1 MDQGRRDTNR
11 KLSEIE
17 KRIQKEYAQAQ
28 RELTQKMDS
37 HFNAFQVKDEEW
49 RRKLHDGEVTEE
61 QYRKWRTNQMAI
73 GKRWQEMRDTV
84 AEDLVNT
91 TQIAKSIAN
100 GYMPEVYAL
109 NANYA
114 TYEIEKETQM
124 DTSFTL
130 YNAQAVE
137 RLIKDDPEVLKPP
150 GKQMEDKIAKGEAV
164 RWEKGQIQSVTIQAI
179 LQGESVKNMA
189 KRISRDLCVKD
200 KNAALR
206 YARTAVNGAENAGRL
221 DSFRRAKA
229 MGIDLKKMWV
239 ASPDGRT
246 RDWHVDLDGQTVD
259 VEKPFSNELGDI
271 MYPGDSTADPA
282 NVWNCRCTMVSQIKG
297 FERNPADLSLRP
309 YHKLGSMSYEEW
321 KEAHRKKKEGE
332 QSHTVINGRDISRTW
347 NRRPDQFD
355 FAIEDI
361 INAQGFDGLP
371 RVVSAEEFDRAVQEA
386 NDGNGLIAQRTY
398 SAPNQETL
406 DAYRDQ
412 LYNGKW
418 YVDCSIGGAQY
429 GQGMYCAA
437 DYAGTLSDG
446 IKTEMDHY
454 IELQDRRMGYRS
466 SQAIIDARYKY
477 ADEERDKIYNSINGE
492 KEQAMFRREFL
503 HTGTSED
510 RSLLKSLSD
519 DEYDK
524 MYDRLAKVKEAGDKA
539 YKNAI
544 NLSDEDIAAMFGI
557 KEHTP
562 HYVETLTLDP
572 SAKII
577 SHTELADMRAKEVSD
592 GLARLPELALKG
604 DMESIS
610 RINDYA
616 KKINDMDDGSYA
628 AMKGYDAIN
637 AEGHGASKSYTVV
650 LNRTKVIFKGE

>member
-61 QYRKWRTNQMAI
+61 QYRKWRTGQMAI

-91 TQIAKSIAN
+91 TQIAKIIAN

-137 RLIKDDPEVLKPP
+137 RLIKDDPELLRPP

-259 VEKPFSNELGDI
+259 IEKPFTNELGDI

-282 NVWNCRCTMVSQIKG
+282 NVWNCRCTMVAQIKG

-321 KEAHRKKKEGE
+321 KESHRKKE
-332 QSHTVINGRDISRTW
+332 SNTTATTHIN
-347 NRRPDQFD
+347 
-355 FAIEDI
+355 
-361 INAQGFDGLP
+361 
-371 RVVSAEEFDRAVQEA
+371 
-386 NDGNGLIAQRTY
+386 
-398 SAPNQETL
+398 
-406 DAYRDQ
+406 
-412 LYNGKW
+412 
-418 YVDCSIGGAQY
+418 
-429 GQGMYCAA
+429 
-437 DYAGTLSDG
+437 
-446 IKTEMDHY
+446 
-454 IELQDRRMGYRS
+454 
-466 SQAIIDARYKY
+466 
-477 ADEERDKIYNSINGE
+477 
-492 KEQAMFRREFL
+492 
-503 HTGTSED
+503 TGTED
-510 RSLLKSLSD
+510 YNEEL
-519 DEYDK
+519 
-524 MYDRLAKVKEAGDKA
+524 
-539 YKNAI
+539 
-544 NLSDEDIAAMFGI
+544 EDTIDQR
-557 KEHTP
+557 K
-562 HYVETLTLDP
+562 
-572 SAKII
+572 KK
-577 SHTELADMRAKEVSD
+577 RKK
-592 GLARLPELALKG
+592 KG
-604 DMESIS
+604 
-610 RINDYA
+610 
-616 KKINDMDDGSYA
+616 
-628 AMKGYDAIN
+628 
-637 AEGHGASKSYTVV
+637 
-650 LNRTKVIFKGE
+650 RT

>member
-1 MDQGRRDTNR
+1 MDQGRKDTNR

-61 QYRKWRTNQMAI
+61 QYRKWRTGQMAI

-259 VEKPFSNELGDI
+259 IEKPFTNELGDI

-332 QSHTVINGRDISRTW
+332 KGHAVVNGRDISHTW

-418 YVDCSIGGAQY
+418 YVDCSTGGAQY

-437 DYAGTLSDG
+437 DYSGQLTDG
-446 IKTEMDHY
+446 IKAEMSHYKSLYTLDLRDESISVQDRLELAVDYAKSRGVSDEKELRY
-454 IELQDRRMGYRS
+454 IEAWLKKDKSLVRELGLN
-466 SQAIIDARYKY
+466 
-477 ADEERDKIYNSINGE
+477 EEQRDKMNELLRFAEIE
-492 KEQAMFRREFL
+492 KPSY
-503 HTGTSED
+503 T
-510 RSLLKSLSD
+510 
-519 DEYDK
+519 
-524 MYDRLAKVKEAGDKA
+524 
-539 YKNAI
+539 
-544 NLSDEDIAAMFGI
+544 
-557 KEHTP
+557 
-562 HYVETLTLDP
+562 ETITLDP
-572 SAKII
+572 STKVI
-577 SHTELADMRAKEVSD
+577 SYAELADMRAKEVSD

-616 KKINDMDDGSYA
+616 KKINDMDYGVYA

-637 AEGHGASKSYTVV
+637 AEGHGASKSYTVI
-650 LNRTKVIFKGE
+650 LNRTKVIFRGE

>member
-37 HFNAFQVKDEEW
+37 HFNAFQAKDEEW

-61 QYRKWRTNQMAI
+61 QYRKWRTGQMAI

-164 RWEKGQIQSVTIQAI
+164 RWEKGQIQSVTIQTI

-229 MGIDLKKMWV
+229 MGIDLKKMWI

-259 VEKPFSNELGDI
+259 IEKPFTNELGDI
-271 MYPGDSTADPA
+271 MYPGDSAADPA

-297 FERNPADLSLRP
+297 FERNPADLNLRP
-309 YHKLGSMSYEEW
+309 YHKLGSMTYEEW

-332 QSHTVINGRDISRTW
+332 QSRAVVNGRDISHTW
-347 NRRPDQFD
+347 NRRPEQFD

-371 RVVSAEEFDRAVQEA
+371 RVVSAEEFDRLSAENGIICKRGYAVNYETGKE
-386 NDGNGLIAQRTY
+386 DPEDVLDRYHEELI
-398 SAPNQETL
+398 S
-406 DAYRDQ
+406 
-412 LYNGKW
+412 GKW
-418 YVDCSIGGAQY
+418 YVDCHAGSAAY
-429 GQGMYCAA
+429 GQGMYSYKKTGNINDTSVMDDAVKMYSGENGRVETFTFDKNA
-437 DYAGTLSDG
+437 KIIKSDE
-446 IKTEMDHY
+446 IKA
-454 IELQDRRMGYRS
+454 L
-466 SQAIIDARYKY
+466 K
-477 ADEERDKIYNSINGE
+477 E
-492 KEQAMFRREFL
+492 KEN
-503 HTGTSED
+503 
-510 RSLLKSLSD
+510 SLILERAQTIFESSGLSSM
-519 DEYDK
+519 E
-524 MYDRLAKVKEAGDKA
+524 
-539 YKNAI
+539 
-544 NLSDEDIAAMFGI
+544 EDIAKRMAGI
-557 KEHTP
+557 LPTWGKDGAKAF
-562 HYVETLTLDP
+562 ETFENMTDEQREEIQNVVN
-572 SAKII
+572 KYNQ
-577 SHTELADMRAKEVSD
+577 
-592 GLARLPELALKG
+592 RLRDEKN
-604 DMESIS
+604 MYS
-610 RINDYA
+610 
-616 KKINDMDDGSYA
+616 KMDDGVFA
-628 AMKGYDAIN
+628 ALKGYDAIEAN
-637 AEGHGASKSYTVV
+637 YDLGDNTKEFVI
-650 LNRTKVIFKGE
+650 LNRTKVVFKGE

>member
-61 QYRKWRTNQMAI
+61 QYRKWRTGQMAI

-259 VEKPFSNELGDI
+259 VEKPFTNELGDI

-282 NVWNCRCTMVSQIKG
+282 NVWNCRCTMVAQIKG

-321 KEAHRKKKEGE
+321 KEAHRKKKEDEKG
-332 QSHTVINGRDISRTW
+332 HAVVNGRDISHTW

-418 YVDCSIGGAQY
+418 YVDCSAGGAQY
-429 GQGMYCAA
+429 GQGMYCVAN
-437 DYAGTLSDG
+437 YSGTITKG
-446 IKTEMDHY
+446 MTGEMKHY
-454 IELQDRRMGYRS
+454 QMIGSERIGEIPKDSLEL
-466 SQAIIDARYKY
+466 IIRDQKNRANDVLQQYKSGQ
-477 ADEERDKIYNSINGE
+477 IS
-492 KEQAMFRREFL
+492 
-503 HTGTSED
+503 
-510 RSLLKSLSD
+510 
-519 DEYDK
+519 
-524 MYDRLAKVKEAGDKA
+524 KEAGLA
-539 YKNAI
+539 EYRRI
-544 NLSDEDIAAMFGI
+544 NSMNPSEYVATYMKDSGI
-557 KEHTP
+557 NGARS
-562 HYVETLTLDP
+562 YVETMTLDP

-577 SHTELADMRAKEVSD
+577 SFTDIQNMRQKEISDNLSKLPDLAM
-592 GLARLPELALKG
+592 KG
-604 DMESIS
+604 DTEEIA
-610 RINDYA
+610 RINEYSKA
-616 KKINDMDDGSYA
+616 FGDMDIGAYA
-628 AMKGYDAIN
+628 ASKGYDAIN
-637 AEGHGASKSYTVV
+637 AEGIGQSDSYIVI
-650 LNRTKVIFKGE
+650 LNRTKVIIKEP

>member
-1 MDQGRRDTNR
+1 MDQGRRETNR

-28 RELTQKMDS
+28 RELTQKMNS
-37 HFNAFQVKDEEW
+37 HFNAFQAQDEEW

-61 QYRKWRTNQMAI
+61 QYRKWRTSQMAI

-100 GYMPEVYAL
+100 GYMPEVYSL

-137 RLIKDDPEVLKPP
+137 RLIRDDPEILQPP
-150 GKQMEDKIAKGEAV
+150 GKQMKDKIEKGEV
-164 RWEKGQIQSVTIQAI
+164 EKWEKGQIQSVTIQAI

-189 KRISRDLCVKD
+189 KRISKELCVKD
-200 KNAALR
+200 ENAALR

-259 VEKPFSNELGDI
+259 IEKPFTNELGDI

-297 FERNPADLSLRP
+297 FERNPADLNLRP
-309 YHKLGSMSYEEW
+309 YHKLGSMTYEEW
-321 KEAHRKKKEGE
+321 KEAHKRKKENE
-332 QSHTVINGRDISRTW
+332 QGRAVVNSRDISHTW

-386 NDGNGLIAQRTY
+386 NDGNGFIAQRTY

-418 YVDCSIGGAQY
+418 YVDCSNGGASY
-429 GQGMYCAA
+429 GMGMYCAA
-437 DYAGTLSDG
+437 DYTGTLSEG
-446 IKTEMDHY
+446 IKNEMD
-454 IELQDRRMGYRS
+454 GYRDLSASRVS
-466 SQAIIDARYKY
+466 SKDA
-477 ADEERDKIYNSINGE
+477 
-492 KEQAMFRREFL
+492 
-503 HTGTSED
+503 
-510 RSLLKSLSD
+510 KS
-519 DEYDK
+519 
-524 MYDRLAKVKEAGDKA
+524 
-539 YKNAI
+539 
-544 NLSDEDIAAMFGI
+544 
-557 KEHTP
+557 
-562 HYVETLTLDP
+562 YVETMTLDP

-577 SHTELADMRAKEVSD
+577 TYREINDIMSGNLSIDYRNDAINDIVYAKGYTKDEATFIRYNLNTGGISWKEVSAAAD
-592 GLARLPELALKG
+592 NLSEEQMDKLMNDVAEIGEKATKAWNEEREKRIATASEYQHKYNNDVGSLAAAL
-604 DMESIS
+604 
-610 RINDYA
+610 
-616 KKINDMDDGSYA
+616 
-628 AMKGYDAIN
+628 GYDAIN
-637 AEGHGASKSYTVV
+637 AEGVGQSGSYTVI
-650 LNRTKVIFKGE
+650 LNRTKVIIKEP